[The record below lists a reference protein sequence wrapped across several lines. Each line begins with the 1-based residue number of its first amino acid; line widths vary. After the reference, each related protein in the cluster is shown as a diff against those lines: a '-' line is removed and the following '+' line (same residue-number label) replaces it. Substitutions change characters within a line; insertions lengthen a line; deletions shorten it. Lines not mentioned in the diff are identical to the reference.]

1 MFSWSFASRKDHSP
15 SWYLIAI
22 VVVLMLVIYGI
33 VEWLYLM
40 SIVVFLFSG
49 VYLLMENNSTP
60 ITQVDITDRGIQVGG
75 SFYQYSQFSKFAM
88 ISIADAPSF
97 IRFYPIRTL
106 SPVIDIPLSP
116 EVDSTEL
123 RGYLSGIMQEEKNNT
138 LSNADALIHAMKL

>member
-22 VVVLMLVIYGI
+22 VVILMLVIYGI

-60 ITQVDITDRGIQVGG
+60 RTQVDITDRGIQVAG
-75 SFYQYSQFSKFAM
+75 SFYGYTQFSKFAM
-88 ISIADAPSF
+88 ISIGDTPSF
-97 IRFYPIRTL
+97 IRLYPIRTL
-106 SPVIDIPLSP
+106 SPVIDIPLWA
-116 EVDSTEL
+116 EVDPTEL
-123 RGYLSGIMQEEKNNT
+123 RTYLSSIMQEEKNNT